1 MGGYAIAGFD
11 SLTILVQL
19 IFIIPALNAF
29 PQDKTADEAA
39 TARSTDYS
47 PDYNDENTSPCCSQ
61 LVVTVASDTGFIA
74 NYQET
79 YYEFRKDTDGNPVAW
94 VSASSKYAIWFMPN
108 LGSWFIGKKS
118 LIDAYTQPEARSLKV
133 PSPPK
138 NSGRSE
144 NIAEC
149 PVGNSQWYWL
159 NENDNKWE
167 VGGKK

>member
-1 MGGYAIAGFD
+1 MGGYVIAGFD

-74 NYQET
+74 NYQDT
-79 YYEFRKDTDGNPVAW
+79 YNEFRNDTDVVW
-94 VSASSKYAIWFMPN
+94 ISASSVNAIWFQPDWDFPRRQ
-108 LGSWFIGKKS
+108 LTS
-118 LIDAYTQPEARSLKV
+118 LLSL
-133 PSPPK
+133 
-138 NSGRSE
+138 
-144 NIAEC
+144 
-149 PVGNSQWYWL
+149 
-159 NENDNKWE
+159 
-167 VGGKK
+167 